1 MSKCEDC
8 EEITSLLIGM
18 RNYYLLADF
27 WTRTSPKYTNLVQTR
42 HTTHWDL
49 ARNPRSQLAGGL
61 TVGVKNG
68 YDEVN
73 VQISEEEKRRKILRQ
88 IFFRNR
94 FFFTK
99 NLCGRNANH
108 RTRAREGSLRCDQTR
123 APLGRYVATEF
134 EPKLSRYVA
143 TKRPFRSVAM

>member
-1 MSKCEDC
+1 MSMRVSKCEGY
-8 EEITSLLIGM
+8 EEVTSLLIGM

-49 ARNPRSQLAGGL
+49 ARNPRSQCAGGL

-73 VQISEEEKRRKILRQ
+73 VQIPEEEKRRKFLRQ
-88 IFFRNR
+88 ILFRNR

-99 NLCGRNANH
+99 TFTEE
-108 RTRAREGSLRCDQTR
+108 TRIIGQELEKD
-123 APLGRYVATEF
+123 RYV
-134 EPKLSRYVA
+134 V
-143 TKRPFRSVAM
+143 TKCPLRSVAT

>member
-1 MSKCEDC
+1 MSMRMSKCEDD
-8 EEITSLLIGM
+8 EEVTSLLIGM

-49 ARNPRSQLAGGL
+49 ARNPQSQRAGGL

-73 VQISEEEKRRKILRQ
+73 VQIPEEEKK
-88 IFFRNR
+88 
-94 FFFTK
+94 
-99 NLCGRNANH
+99 
-108 RTRAREGSLRCDQTR
+108 
-123 APLGRYVATEF
+123 
-134 EPKLSRYVA
+134 
-143 TKRPFRSVAM
+143 M